1 MTQWEET
8 RRRPVLPWY
17 LAALV
22 WPVAALALPIY
33 QPWALGATAVL
44 SAAVGLAAARLCP
57 ARLVRRQVPC
67 TTGDAEADR
76 LLTDIAGRLDALG
89 ALNGAI
95 PDPELSRQMDRMEA
109 AGRAILEELRRA
121 PDKAPQLD
129 RFARYYLPEVI
140 KILAMYARI
149 EKEFAD
155 IGFEDKNKRAPFD
168 TVVQG
173 GIEGKN
179 SQKILSEVRANAATM
194 ATAFENQLDSLYS
207 AEAMDISTD
216 IQVLDTILKSQNLA
230 D

>member
-1 MTQWEET
+1 M
-8 RRRPVLPWY
+8 PWY

-57 ARLVRRQVPC
+57 VRLVRRQVPC

-129 RFARYYLPEVI
+129 RFARYYLPEAV
-140 KILAMYARI
+140 KIMSAYARLQ
-149 EKEFAD
+149 
-155 IGFEDKNKRAPFD
+155 R
-168 TVVQG
+168 VQG
-173 GIEGKN
+173 PNADGMR
-179 SQKILSEVRANAATM
+179 QEVLDTAGTIAQ
-194 ATAFENQLDSLYS
+194 AFENQLDALYS
-207 AEAMDISTD
+207 AEALDLSTD
-216 IQVLDTILKSQNLA
+216 IEVLESILKSQNLA

>member
-1 MTQWEET
+1 M
-8 RRRPVLPWY
+8 
-17 LAALV
+17 
-22 WPVAALALPIY
+22 AALALPIY
-33 QPWALGATAVL
+33 RPWALGATAVL
-44 SAAVGLAAARLCP
+44 SEAVGLAAARLCP

-129 RFARYYLPEVI
+129 RFARYYLPEAV
-140 KILAMYARI
+140 KIMSAYARLQ
-149 EKEFAD
+149 
-155 IGFEDKNKRAPFD
+155 R
-168 TVVQG
+168 VQG
-173 GIEGKN
+173 PNADGMR
-179 SQKILSEVRANAATM
+179 QEVLDTAGTIAQ
-194 ATAFENQLDSLYS
+194 AFENQLDALYS
-207 AEAMDISTD
+207 AEALDLSTD
-216 IQVLDTILKSQNLA
+216 IEVLESILKSQNLA

>member
-67 TTGDAEADR
+67 TTGDAEA
-76 LLTDIAGRLDALG
+76 
-89 ALNGAI
+89 
-95 PDPELSRQMDRMEA
+95 

-129 RFARYYLPEVI
+129 RFARYYLPEAV
-140 KILAMYARI
+140 KIMSAYARLQ
-149 EKEFAD
+149 
-155 IGFEDKNKRAPFD
+155 R
-168 TVVQG
+168 VQG
-173 GIEGKN
+173 PNADGMR
-179 SQKILSEVRANAATM
+179 QEVLDTAGTIAQ
-194 ATAFENQLDSLYS
+194 AFENQLDALYS
-207 AEAMDISTD
+207 AEALDLSTD
-216 IQVLDTILKSQNLA
+216 IEVLESILKSQNLA